1 VPVIHHGCEGPS
13 AIPIS
18 FSLSLS
24 LSLSLFRSR
33 ARCSLPSQAAE
44 TYVHVGERRGGG
56 AVFKNALS
64 NLADTSVSSF
74 LSLPPSP
81 APSAGRHGDAAA
93 RLGQS
98 DPIDLR
104 PIART
109 VQLFCNQR
117 FRGRVS
123 FCTHRVGRR
132 SLHASDVNRVRS
144 FVEAHRSV

>member
-1 VPVIHHGCEGPS
+1 MRG
-13 AIPIS
+13 ALRYTDL
-18 FSLSLS
+18 FLSLS
-24 LSLSLFRSR
+24 LSLSVSLSSVL
-33 ARCSLPSQAAE
+33 ARVAAYPRRLPRRTCTSGNVAAE
-44 TYVHVGERRGGG
+44 ER
-56 AVFKNALS
+56 
-64 NLADTSVSSF
+64 
-74 LSLPPSP
+74 SLKTHYRTLRIPPFPPSSSPPPP

-123 FCTHRVGRR
+123 FCTHRAGRR
-132 SLHASDVNRVRS
+132 SFHASDVNRVRS
-144 FVEAHRSV
+144 FVEAHRSA